1 MGALEAGESVETL
14 ESEEWWSQVWCSV
27 VIASGGGGLDA
38 FRGRKFSSRALVHGE
53 GHVALIGFYAC
64 MCGHIA
70 GVQSNTMPLSTST
83 SKSNPPISTLS

>member
-1 MGALEAGESVETL
+1 METLESGESVETL

-64 MCGHIA
+64 MCGYVWTHCRGSIQHHA
-70 GVQSNTMPLSTST
+70 TVNI
-83 SKSNPPISTLS
+83 NV